1 MTDRNPMLFG
11 RGCRALRCRVEQPVN
26 SEPHGNKS
34 EHLRE
39 LIRRDQEEQAKQR
52 LRALIAEGLDSGP
65 GQALSPQRA
74 AQLKKQAL
82 G

>member
-1 MTDRNPMLFG
+1 MLCE
-11 RGCRALRCRVEQPVN
+11 RGLRAMRSRVEQPVS

-39 LIRRDQEEQAKQR
+39 LSRRDQKEQAKER

-65 GQALSPQRA
+65 GRALTPQRA

-82 G
+82 GEPR